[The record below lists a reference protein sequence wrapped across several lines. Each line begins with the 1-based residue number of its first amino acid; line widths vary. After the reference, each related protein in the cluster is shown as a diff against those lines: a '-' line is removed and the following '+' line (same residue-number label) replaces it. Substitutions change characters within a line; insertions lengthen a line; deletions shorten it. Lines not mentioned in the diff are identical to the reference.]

1 MGMRMSRYP
10 TYRACYWLV
19 LACSSILQAD
29 PCQISLQADGS
40 LVVYDSKGSIAD
52 LVKQGTPRQ
61 SINCSGQSANVSYGF
76 NSSGKKTILLSLAK
90 NSVQPVEFMLGDDD
104 ILVPPGSSLRL
115 TLDNSNQAE
124 KIDGS
129 PPGTVVITKTVPQN
143 AHNGNPPAAES
154 TPMDQAEQTLAP
166 EIPAAMS
173 TPSTADTPLFP
184 HDTKSTPAA
193 GYTSQPANVP
203 TPISNSPTWPGRL
216 LDRPIPPGQMEEAP
230 CFYIRLESGPRFV
243 SPMNIVNVTGGG
255 SGSNPIIQKEIGFNT
270 GYRQDIDAGVWL
282 TDWFGLAV
290 ETGFALNGIRGHTSG
305 MTVSDGTYWSI
316 PLMAQLCFQYPNDS
330 GFLPYINLGFGGG
343 WNYFNI
349 GSINY
354 NQPGYTTI
362 SGTGRDLNNAYQI
375 SAGVRYRIYEQFSL
389 TLAYKFYGTT
399 QPSMGLDN
407 NQQVTFGS
415 PSTSS
420 VQIGGNLAF

>member
-1 MGMRMSRYP
+1 MRINRY
-10 TYRACYWLV
+10 TTHSACLWLV
-19 LACSSILQAD
+19 LVCCNLLYAE

-40 LVVYDSKGSIAD
+40 LVVYDPKGSVAD

-61 SINCSGQSANVSYGF
+61 SINCGGQSANVSYGF
-76 NSSGKKTILLSLAK
+76 NSAGKKTILLSVAK
-90 NSVQPVEFMLGDDD
+90 NSTLPAELIFEDDY
-104 ILVPPGSSLRL
+104 IQVPPGSSLRL
-115 TLDNSNQAE
+115 TLNSSNQAE
-124 KIDGS
+124 KVDGS
-129 PPGTVVITKTVPQN
+129 PAGTVVITKDLPSNTPSQ
-143 AHNGNPPAAES
+143 NPPVMES
-154 TPMDQAEQTLAP
+154 TPMDQANLTVAP
-166 EIPAAMS
+166 EIPASDSPTPTPDMS
-173 TPSTADTPLFP
+173 QLPNDS
-184 HDTKSTPAA
+184 KPA
-193 GYTSQPANVP
+193 PATGNISKPASVP
-203 TPISNSPTWPGRL
+203 APISNIPPWPGKL
-216 LDRPIPPGQMEEAP
+216 LDRPIPVDQMEEER
-230 CFYIRLESGPRFV
+230 FYIHLESGPRFV
-243 SPMNIVNVTGGG
+243 SPMNIVNVTGSG
-255 SGSNPIIQKEIGFNT
+255 SASNPIIQKEIGFNT
-270 GYRQDIDAGVWL
+270 GYRQDIDAGIWL
-282 TDWFGLAV
+282 TEWFGLAV

-362 SGTGRDLNNAYQI
+362 SGSGRDLNNAYQI

-389 TLAYKFYGTT
+389 SLAYKFYGTT
-399 QPSMGLDN
+399 QPSMGMDN

-415 PSTSS
+415 PVTNS